1 MAKPKVGRP
10 IKFEAKP
17 LYFGMKVTAQEKA
30 AIKHL
35 AQLRNQPASQVILDL
50 VNSALA
56 ESPPSRRQR
65 LTTAELRQL
74 SPEAQAHLLQ
84 IQAQAISER
93 QEIDVYNEDILEDLE

>member
-10 IKFEAKP
+10 IKFEDKS

-35 AQLRNQPASQVILDL
+35 TKLRNHPASQVILEL

-56 ESPPSRRQR
+56 ENHPPQ
-65 LTTAELRQL
+65 
-74 SPEAQAHLLQ
+74 PEAF
-84 IQAQAISER
+84 
-93 QEIDVYNEDILEDLE
+93 DNG